1 MIGMSNLYRIT
12 YRDLHGKSRTET
24 ISGIRM
30 KQLQTKT
37 GLVVCIYGGGKQTT
51 FAHVEKVEEL

>member
-1 MIGMSNLYRIT
+1 MMNKQYRVT
-12 YRDLHGKSRTET
+12 YKDLKKNIQIET
-24 ISGIRM
+24 IQGTRM